1 MTTKIIYR
9 GLSLLD
15 DAPIIVLA
23 KDDSTNRKTGMMMQT
38 YIIREDVEPSEA
50 NRTGKDFSICGTC
63 EHRGT
68 ASEAKTEGLAV
79 SRSCYVEMRGIT
91 AMYKAYKKGR
101 YKDISAS
108 PDAVADYAKGRKVR
122 LGAYGDGAVVPSR
135 VWDNLLK
142 YSTGHTGYT
151 HQANQPRADVR
162 RDLYMISTD
171 SLKQSLTAWAGKER
185 ARTFRVITEG
195 DQIQPNEIICP
206 ATPESPNGIK
216 TTCYDC
222 RLCDGVTARTNNAPS
237 IVVFVHGSAGK
248 VNFINRVKR
257 RTVC

>member
-23 KDDSTNRKTGMMMQT
+23 KDDSPNRKTGMMMQT

-101 YKDISAS
+101 DKDI
-108 PDAVADYAKGRKVR
+108 
-122 LGAYGDGAVVPSR
+122 
-135 VWDNLLK
+135 
-142 YSTGHTGYT
+142 
-151 HQANQPRADVR
+151 
-162 RDLYMISTD
+162 
-171 SLKQSLTAWAGKER
+171 
-185 ARTFRVITEG
+185 
-195 DQIQPNEIICP
+195 
-206 ATPESPNGIK
+206 
-216 TTCYDC
+216 
-222 RLCDGVTARTNNAPS
+222 
-237 IVVFVHGSAGK
+237 
-248 VNFINRVKR
+248 
-257 RTVC
+257 